1 MENFCNFNNVCIE
14 QAAIDFT
21 KNFDYALGISTWFT
35 KHSVEKREI
44 HCHAN
49 YFRASNQF
57 TVKFFRKTL
66 I

>member
-49 YFRASNQF
+49 IFS
-57 TVKFFRKTL
+57 VKL